1 MDTTSVINDYLENP
15 AMDFENFSDLQ
26 EMAEDYKYQ
35 LLMSELQEE
44 GLV

>member
-1 MDTTSVINDYLENP
+1 MDTTSVINDYIENTV
-15 AMDFENFSDLQ
+15 MDFKSLSDLQ

-44 GLV
+44 GLI